1 MPNEMQWALLLASL
15 WPSLVGAAH
24 DAQDETQ
31 LFVDMALVASSS
43 GAEVRLHR
51 PVEAEG
57 RVLVSDEPWE
67 NIRSWAYNSV
77 VDNGTHVLLC
87 EPPQRSPA
95 GACPCPPASRRA
107 GPPPPGRDDG
117 RDLSLRTG
125 ADYYVHSYLSAT
137 KTQQYTCLAISDDRG
152 VPSHAPSVCHS
163 LRDGGRGG

>member
-1 MPNEMQWALLLASL
+1 MSLPPPSRRVKQPNEMQWALLLASL

-87 EPPQRSPA
+87 EPPQRSPIA
-95 GACPCPPASRRA
+95 PPTPCAS
-107 GPPPPGRDDG
+107 P
-117 RDLSLRTG
+117 
-125 ADYYVHSYLSAT
+125 
-137 KTQQYTCLAISDDRG
+137 
-152 VPSHAPSVCHS
+152 
-163 LRDGGRGG
+163 